1 MLVCW
6 LIPEMP
12 LSWKVERGV
21 IVAPVG
27 HVPTELQQDYSLL
40 HPEGNTVMWAV
51 RVHTERPAGM
61 GPITALPPPIHNR
74 DVNRKTDL
82 GSGRKGSVIMWWWQ
96 VYWSIM
102 RLLSRRHQ
110 IDSHARRVKACVRA
124 GLGPSRY
131 KHEEC
136 EENVSLLC
144 MRHWCRAWLRKLVT
158 AHRQDEMIHWKC
170 RFQNMRFK
178 FGLSGAERSFSH
190 NVHQSR
196 LVNVCVE
203 N

>member
-12 LSWKVERGV
+12 LSWKVKRGV

-27 HVPTELQQDYSLL
+27 HVPAELQQDYSLL
-40 HPEGNTVMWAV
+40 QPEGNTVMWAV

-74 DVNRKTDL
+74 DVNCKTDL
-82 GSGRKGSVIMWWWQ
+82 GSGQKGSVIMWWWQ

-102 RLLSRRHQ
+102 RLLSRRRQ

-131 KHEEC
+131 
-136 EENVSLLC
+136 NS
-144 MRHWCRAWLRKLVT
+144 WFRKLVT
-158 AHRQDEMIHWKC
+158 AHMQDVMIHRKC
-170 RFQNMRFK
+170 WFQNMRFK
-178 FGLSGAERSFSH
+178 FGLQWSWKEFFPQCPPIRIKATTEDTEFMYLH
-190 NVHQSR
+190 IW
-196 LVNVCVE
+196 
-203 N
+203 